1 MKYRLLFVVSFLFFG
16 LTIQA
21 KDDVVEATYDYIMP
35 SDVTPLV
42 ARTIAVERAKLEAL
56 AQKYGTI
63 ITQANSIM
71 MANEN
76 ARSKTSFYSLGD
88 SEVRGEWRK
97 TIDEK
102 VEEMIVDGLHVIRAW
117 VKGEAREVKFAKVNF
132 ETHLLR
138 NGKGDEYESEDYRDG
153 DNLYISFRS
162 PAKGYLAVYLLDAD
176 QNANRLVP
184 DPDDDEELC
193 PVKRGERYVFLDD
206 ENNRTFLTTDRQ
218 QEINKVYVIFSPNKF
233 YPEPDEQN
241 MDNSDLAKYKVG
253 EYSNV
258 YHLPFIPFKTFQ
270 KWIVKLRNKDS
281 EVQVVTK
288 FIKIASKK

>member
-1 MKYRLLFVVSFLFFG
+1 MKCRLLFVVSFLFFG

-241 MDNSDLAKYKVG
+241 MDNSDLAQYKKGKYTR
-253 EYSNV
+253 V
-258 YHLPFIPFKTFQ
+258 YRLPFIPFKKFQ
-270 KWIVKLRNKDS
+270 KWIVKLRNKDP

-288 FIKIASKK
+288 FVKISN

>member
-1 MKYRLLFVVSFLFFG
+1 MKYRLLFVVSFLFMG

-63 ITQANSIM
+63 ITQNNSIM
-71 MANEN
+71 MVNEN
-76 ARSKTSFYSLGD
+76 SHSNTSFYSLGD
-88 SEVRGEWRK
+88 SEVRGEWLK
-97 TIDEK
+97 TIEEK
-102 VEEMIVDGLHVIRAW
+102 VEEMIVDGHHIVRAW
-117 VKGEAREVKFAKVNF
+117 VKGEAREVKFAKVSF
-132 ETHLLR
+132 KTHLLR
-138 NGKGDEYESEDYRDG
+138 NGKGDEYESEDFRDG
-153 DNLYISFRS
+153 DKFYISFLS
-162 PAKGYLAVYLLDAD
+162 PAKGYLSVFLLDAER
-176 QNANRLVP
+176 NATRIIPV
-184 DPDDDEELC
+184 DSEELC
-193 PVKRGERYVFLDD
+193 LVKRGERYVFVDD
-206 ENNRTFLTTDRQ
+206 EKKYLIMTTNRQ
-218 QEINKVYVIFSPNKF
+218 QEINQVYVIFSPNKF

-270 KWIVKLRNKDS
+270 KWIVKLRKKDP

-288 FIKIASKK
+288 FIKISCKK